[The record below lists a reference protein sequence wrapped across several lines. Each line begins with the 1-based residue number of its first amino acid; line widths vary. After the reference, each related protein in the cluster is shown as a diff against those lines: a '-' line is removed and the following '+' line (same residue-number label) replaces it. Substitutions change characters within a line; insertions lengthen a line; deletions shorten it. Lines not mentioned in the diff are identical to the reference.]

1 MVPLA
6 RPWPSPARQGWQPAL
21 PAVGH
26 LLPALPAVGYPP
38 PCPACGGVTELPIT
52 LQGERQTGTMCGP
65 QAVGLAG
72 LKLEGL
78 MEEQGMNGIQCTV
91 NGLCL

>member
-1 MVPLA
+1 
-6 RPWPSPARQGWQPAL
+6 
-21 PAVGH
+21 
-26 LLPALPAVGYPP
+26 
-38 PCPACGGVTELPIT
+38 
-52 LQGERQTGTMCGP
+52 MCGP